1 MTFKNQLRTQAA
13 LHPAM
18 QPQDVLK
25 MCYQAAFGAEHLLK
39 DAQAARDFLTREWEE
54 TEGDSDEALYERISN
69 EVCRLN
75 IRAWKGQNLPMEW
88 MLNLFVHSCKPLPNA
103 QNRFFAFLG
112 SVDALCAADGLPFG
126 IEEWK
131 AAKEAYLQG
140 GVRPLHHSEAYRLAE
155 RPAYRVMDTRFLRL
169 LPLLL
174 SAHAVKSKGQAKV
187 IAIDGRAAGGKST
200 LAQQFSQVT
209 GAGVIHMDDFFL
221 PADMRTQER
230 LSTPGGNVHYER
242 FAAEVLPRLA
252 SGEAFSYTRFDCSVI
267 DMNGEV
273 QVPAGDMRLVEGSY
287 CCHPALGPYMD
298 LRVFSD
304 VTPREQLRRVHA
316 RSDAW
321 LAQMYEEKW
330 IPLEE
335 QYFEAYAIR
344 DRAHLTV

>member
-13 LHPAM
+13 LHPTM

-25 MCYQAAFGAEHLLK
+25 MCYQAAFGAEHLLVSE
-39 DAQAARDFLTREWEE
+39 QAARDFLTHEWEN
-54 TEGDSDEALYERISN
+54 TPGDSDEALYERISN

-88 MLNLFVHSCKPLPNA
+88 MLQLFLLSCKPLHNA

-126 IEEWK
+126 TEEWK
-131 AAKEAYLQG
+131 AAKENYLRE
-140 GVRPLHHSEAYRLAE
+140 GVRPVHHSDSYRTAE
-155 RPAYRVMDTRFLRL
+155 KPAYRVMDTSFLRL

-174 SAHAVKSKGQAKV
+174 AVHTAKAKGGAKV

-200 LAQQFSQVT
+200 LARQFQQVT

-221 PADMRTQER
+221 PADMRTEER
-230 LSTPGGNVHYER
+230 LATPGGNVHYER
-242 FAAEVLPRLA
+242 FAQEVLPHLA
-252 SGEAFSYTRFDCSVI
+252 AIDAFSYTRFDCSV
-267 DMNGEV
+267 MAMGSEV
-273 QVPAGDMRLVEGSY
+273 QVPAGDLRLVEGSY
-287 CCHPALGPYMD
+287 CCHPALGDYMD

-304 VTPREQLRRVHA
+304 VTPREQLRRVQA
-316 RSDAW
+316 RDNAW
-321 LAQMYEEKW
+321 LSQMYVETW

-335 QYFEAYAIR
+335 KYFKAYAIR
-344 DRAHLTV
+344 DRADLTL

>member
-13 LHPAM
+13 LHPSM

-25 MCYQAAFGAEHLLK
+25 MCYQAAFGAEHLLVNE
-39 DAQAARDFLTREWEE
+39 QFARDYLLREWESNP
-54 TEGDSDEALYERISN
+54 GDSDEALYERISN

-75 IRAWKGQNLPMEW
+75 IRAWKGQSLPMEW
-88 MLNLFVHSCKPLPNA
+88 LLQLFVRSCRPLPNA

-126 IEEWK
+126 SDEWK
-131 AAKEAYLQG
+131 AAKEDYLRE
-140 GVRPLHHSEAYRLAE
+140 GVRPMHHSDAYRTAE
-155 RPAYRVMDTRFLRL
+155 KPAYRVMDTTFLRL

-174 SAHAVKSKGQAKV
+174 SAHAAPCKGKAKV

-200 LAQQFSQVT
+200 LAEQFSQVT

-221 PADMRTQER
+221 PRELRTEER

-242 FAAEVLPRLA
+242 FAGDVLPHIS
-252 SGEAFSYTRFDCSVI
+252 SGEAFSYAQFDCSI
-267 DMNGEV
+267 MDMNGEKH
-273 QVPAGDMRLVEGSY
+273 VPAGDIRLVEGSY
-287 CCHPALGPYMD
+287 CCHPALGDYMD

-304 VTPREQLRRVHA
+304 VTPREQLRRIHSRENA
-316 RSDAW
+316 Y
-321 LAQMYEEKW
+321 LAQKYVDTW

-335 QYFEAYAIR
+335 KYFKAYAIR
-344 DRAHLTV
+344 DRADLTV

>member
-13 LHPAM
+13 LHPSM

-25 MCYQAAFGAEHLLK
+25 MCYQAAFGAEHLL
-39 DAQAARDFLTREWEE
+39 DDVESARAFLTREWEE
-54 TEGDSDEALYERISN
+54 TPGDSDAALYERISN

-75 IRAWKGQNLPMEW
+75 IRAWKGQGLPMEW
-88 MLNLFVHSCKPLPNA
+88 LLQLFIRSCRPLPNA

-126 IEEWK
+126 VDEWK
-131 AAKEAYLQG
+131 AAKENYLRD
-140 GVRPLHHSEAYRLAE
+140 GVRPLHHSDLYRVAE
-155 RPAYRVMDTRFLRL
+155 KPAYRVMDTTFLRL

-174 SAHAVKSKGQAKV
+174 SAHAASCKGKAKV

-200 LAQQFSQVT
+200 LAEQFSQVT

-221 PADMRTQER
+221 PPALRTEER

-242 FAAEVLPRLA
+242 FASDVLPLIA
-252 SGEAFSYTRFDCSVI
+252 SGEAFAYTKFDCSI
-267 DMNGEV
+267 MDMNG
-273 QVPAGDMRLVEGSY
+273 QRHVPAGEIRLVEGSY
-287 CCHPALGPYMD
+287 CCHPALGEYMD

-304 VTPREQLRRVHA
+304 VTPREQLRRVQG
-316 RSDAW
+316 RSDAS
-321 LAQMYEEKW
+321 LAQRYVDTW

-335 QYFEAYAIR
+335 KYFKAYAIR
-344 DRAHLTV
+344 DRADLTV

>member
-252 SGEAFSYTRFDCSVI
+252 SGEAFSYTRFDCSVM

>member
-252 SGEAFSYTRFDCSVI
+252 SGEAFSYTRFDCSVM
-267 DMNGEV
+267 DMNGKV

>member
-174 SAHAVKSKGQAKV
+174 SAHAVKSKEQAKV

-252 SGEAFSYTRFDCSVI
+252 SGEAFSYTRFDCSVM

>member
-13 LHPAM
+13 LHPSM

-25 MCYQAAFGAEHLLK
+25 MCYQAAFGAEHLLS
-39 DAQAARDFLTREWEE
+39 DEQAARDYLTREWEN
-54 TEGDSDEALYERISN
+54 TPGDSDEALYERISN

-126 IEEWK
+126 TEEWK
-131 AAKEAYLQG
+131 AAKENYLRD

-155 RPAYRVMDTRFLRL
+155 RPAYRVMDTTFLRL

-174 SAHAVKSKGQAKV
+174 SAHAAGCKGKAKV
-187 IAIDGRAAGGKST
+187 IAVDGRAAGGKTT
-200 LAQQFSQVT
+200 LAQQFSMVT
-209 GAGVIHMDDFFL
+209 GAGVVHMDDFFL
-221 PADMRTQER
+221 PADMRTEER
-230 LSTPGGNVHYER
+230 LNTPGGNVHYER
-242 FAAEVLPRLA
+242 FAKDVLPCLA
-252 SGEAFSYTRFDCSVI
+252 SGEAFSYEKFDCSKMAI
-267 DMNGEV
+267 LGERA
-273 QVPAGDMRLVEGSY
+273 VPAGDLRLVEGSY
-287 CCHPALGPYMD
+287 CCHPALGDYMD

-304 VTPREQLRRVHA
+304 VTPREQVRRVHA

-321 LAQMYEEKW
+321 LAQMYVEKW
-330 IPLEE
+330 IPMEE
-335 QYFEAYAIR
+335 KYFKAYAIR
-344 DRAHLTV
+344 DRADLTV